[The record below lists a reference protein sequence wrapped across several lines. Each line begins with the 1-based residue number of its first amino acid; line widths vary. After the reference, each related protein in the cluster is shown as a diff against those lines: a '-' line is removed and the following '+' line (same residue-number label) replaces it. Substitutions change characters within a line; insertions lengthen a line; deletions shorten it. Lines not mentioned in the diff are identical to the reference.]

1 MKYYYDLHL
10 HSCLSPCGDDDMTP
24 ANIAGMAAVIGLD
37 VIAVT
42 DHNSC
47 KNCGAVMKA
56 AENICV
62 HIDDFSK
69 LNDDDTKLL
78 ISSIVKNTAIDIY
91 RRNKNFSL
99 QSTDE
104 YIFSEDDAT
113 TTVEDELPDLFAE
126 FDFGLLQKYVVK
138 LKEKYKIVLIMR
150 YKENLSN
157 QAISRRLNLP
167 VSTIGTHLERAKK
180 ELRKIIEEAQNDKP
194 E

>member
-1 MKYYYDLHL
+1 MLDFLSLINSLETEEQRITAANLFEKYQNAMYWIAFNVLKN
-10 HSCLSPCGDDDMTP
+10 DMD
-24 ANIAGMAAVIGLD
+24 AED
-37 VIAVT
+37 
-42 DHNSC
+42 
-47 KNCGAVMKA
+47 AVMKA

-69 LNDDDTKLL
+69 LNEDDTKLL

-104 YIFSEDDAT
+104 YIFSEDDTT

>member
-1 MKYYYDLHL
+1 MLDFLSLINSLETEEQRITAANLFEKYQNAMYWIAFNVLKN
-10 HSCLSPCGDDDMTP
+10 DMD
-24 ANIAGMAAVIGLD
+24 AED
-37 VIAVT
+37 
-42 DHNSC
+42 
-47 KNCGAVMKA
+47 AVMKA

-69 LNDDDTKLL
+69 LNEDDTKLL

-91 RRNKNFSL
+91 RRNKNFAL

-126 FDFGLLQKYVVK
+126 FDFDLLQQHVVK

>member
-1 MKYYYDLHL
+1 MLDFLSLINSLETEEQRITAANLFEKYQNAMYWIAFNVLKN
-10 HSCLSPCGDDDMTP
+10 DMD
-24 ANIAGMAAVIGLD
+24 AED
-37 VIAVT
+37 
-42 DHNSC
+42 
-47 KNCGAVMKA
+47 AVMKA

-69 LNDDDTKLL
+69 LNEDDTKLL

-104 YIFSEDDAT
+104 YIFSEDATT
-113 TTVEDELPDLFAE
+113 TTVEDELPDLFSE

-180 ELRKIIEEAQNDKP
+180 ELRKIIEEAQK
-194 E
+194 